1 MGNKDNSIIMRLASV
16 MCVCVYVSKF
26 WVKRFKTSI
35 LESVLSHLNVLLIEM
50 GSSFVI
56 CLTGEVLK
64 ISLRMR
70 AALPHAATQVGDE

>member
-1 MGNKDNSIIMRLASV
+1 
-16 MCVCVYVSKF
+16 
-26 WVKRFKTSI
+26 VKRFKTSI